1 MMTKVKKF
9 LTREKAKLPPGFLDQ
24 KRFHILD
31 SESEL
36 SEQKPVD
43 KKALH

>member
-24 KRFHILD
+24 KRFQIFDH
-31 SESEL
+31 ESEL
-36 SEQKPVD
+36 SEQKPVN
-43 KKALH
+43 KKAMH